1 MYLVNLRVLRLI
13 LVIHQLLVTSE
24 LVEIVP
30 IHLSEGEIVDFVRLY
45 HTVGRIEVELGLYVL
60 GGRQMTQDRVILL
73 KPTPESLNVD
83 GGDEGELP
91 MNVLIG
97 RVIRPVVEESELTQL
112 ASQSVPVNVG
122 AVLICHEHCPLT
134 AMRLDFIMKVLG

>member
-1 MYLVNLRVLRLI
+1 VYLVNLRVLRLI

-97 RVIRPVVEESELTQL
+97 RVIRPVVEETQLTQL
-112 ASQSVPVNVG
+112 AS
-122 AVLICHEHCPLT
+122 
-134 AMRLDFIMKVLG
+134 